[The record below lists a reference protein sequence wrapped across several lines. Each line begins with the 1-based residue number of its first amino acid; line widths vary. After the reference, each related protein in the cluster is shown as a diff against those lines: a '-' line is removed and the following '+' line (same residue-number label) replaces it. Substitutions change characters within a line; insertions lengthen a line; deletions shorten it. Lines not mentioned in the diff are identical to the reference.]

1 MLPFLLS
8 ISRFYSFKF
17 SLSRPATEQSCL
29 PAATAS
35 RLRFP
40 IRRIEYMHKTK
51 INVISNLFQFND
63 TVIPINIKFKFL
75 LLTRKPTK
83 RYLKEIYEKN
93 KIKSAV
99 STF

>member
-1 MLPFLLS
+1 MLPFLLNV
-8 ISRFYSFKF
+8 SRFYLFKF

-40 IRRIEYMHKTK
+40 MRRIEYMLKTK

-63 TVIPINIKFKFL
+63 TVIAINIKFIFL
-75 LLTRKPTK
+75 LLTREPMK
-83 RYLKEIYEKN
+83 RYFEEIYEKD